1 MPTIVNF
8 DTGSDLDDFVKGS
21 DESDSEPELSE
32 SEAEYV
38 TSDEGSDGSD
48 EDSDGSD
55 EDSDGSDE
63 GSDGSDEGSD
73 YENEVEV
80 EHGNTLS
87 SVNELPLRV
96 TRMARSFLS
105 HAEAMADEVEDADD
119 EGDDESEAEEAA
131 ESDGDDSEVDDD
143 NLDVVSTPV
152 TTTITVRRRHTK
164 APRVP
169 PLAPAL
175 STATPAWHKAVTNR
189 YFSVDSGVR
198 PFAHAKADGRHWTP
212 KAGQRVRV
220 GDVQGDHAFYAGKE
234 GVVLGRSQ
242 TRPGKWRV
250 TVHGSGLE
258 TAFRGETG
266 VAFHSSDLTPI
277 TSLKLHLN
285 TVPTA
290 ELPVLRVLVA
300 SVTPAMVR
308 TIQRARPFKSW
319 PDLRKRVPALTD
331 VTAALLKDLCA
342 VNTSSTNT
350 TWRAFAALG
359 DDYATQLA
367 KWSEMSVNERL
378 DARDDASEV
387 IEAEKAERRR
397 ARVQRVRAATAPP
410 EGEPRA
416 QRARRA
422 AAIAADA
429 IGYREEDALRLRMLE
444 AQAWEAMQDE

>member
-1 MPTIVNF
+1 MPRTVNF

-32 SEAEYV
+32 SEAEDQSSSEDEEANHSARGVTGRMRVTRRARPMQSYV
-38 TSDEGSDGSD
+38 ESSGEE
-48 EDSDGSD
+48 EDSDSEEAAAD
-55 EDSDGSDE
+55 DDDASEVDE
-63 GSDGSDEGSD
+63 GDE
-73 YENEVEV
+73 
-80 EHGNTLS
+80 
-87 SVNELPLRV
+87 
-96 TRMARSFLS
+96 A
-105 HAEAMADEVEDADD
+105 
-119 EGDDESEAEEAA
+119 DDESEEEEEDQPSEAA
-131 ESDGDDSEVDDD
+131 EATDSDGDDSEVDDD
-143 NLDVVSTPV
+143 NPDVSTPV
-152 TTTITVRRRHTK
+152 LTITVHRRRTPVH
-164 APRVP
+164 P
-169 PLAPAL
+169 PILPPVPAL
-175 STATPAWHKAVTNR
+175 LTATPAWHKAVTNR
-189 YFSVDSGVR
+189 YFSTDSGIR
-198 PFAHAKADGRHWTP
+198 PFVHAKVDGRHWTP
-212 KAGQRVRV
+212 KTGQRVRV
-220 GDVQGDHAFYAGKE
+220 GDVQGDHAFYAAKE

-258 TAFRGETG
+258 TALRGETG

-308 TIQRARPFKSW
+308 SIQRARPFKSW
-319 PDLRKRVPALTD
+319 PDLRTRVPALTD

-367 KWSEMSVNERL
+367 KWSEMSVNQRL

-397 ARVQRVRAATAPP
+397 ERLRRAATAPP

-416 QRARRA
+416 QRPRRA

-429 IGYREEDALRLRMLE
+429 IGYREEDAPRLRRLE
-444 AQAWEAMQDE
+444 AEAWEAMQDE

>member
-1 MPTIVNF
+1 M
-8 DTGSDLDDFVKGS
+8 
-21 DESDSEPELSE
+21 
-32 SEAEYV
+32 
-38 TSDEGSDGSD
+38 
-48 EDSDGSD
+48 
-55 EDSDGSDE
+55 
-63 GSDGSDEGSD
+63 
-73 YENEVEV
+73 
-80 EHGNTLS
+80 
-87 SVNELPLRV
+87 
-96 TRMARSFLS
+96 
-105 HAEAMADEVEDADD
+105 
-119 EGDDESEAEEAA
+119 
-131 ESDGDDSEVDDD
+131 
-143 NLDVVSTPV
+143 
-152 TTTITVRRRHTK
+152 
-164 APRVP
+164 
-169 PLAPAL
+169 
-175 STATPAWHKAVTNR
+175 TNR
-189 YFSVDSGVR
+189 YFSVDSGIR
-198 PFAHAKADGRHWTP
+198 PFVHAKVDGRHWTP
-212 KAGQRVRV
+212 KTGQRVRV

-258 TAFRGETG
+258 TALRGETG

-308 TIQRARPFKSW
+308 SIQRARPFKSW
-319 PDLRKRVPALTD
+319 PDLRTRVPALTD

-367 KWSEMSVNERL
+367 KWSEMSVNQRL

-397 ARVQRVRAATAPP
+397 ERLRRAATAPP

-416 QRARRA
+416 QRPRRA

-429 IGYREEDALRLRMLE
+429 IGYREEDAWRLRRLE
-444 AQAWEAMQDE
+444 AEAWEAMQDE

>member
-32 SEAEYV
+32 SEAEYQSS
-38 TSDEGSDGSD
+38 SDVD
-48 EDSDGSD
+48 EANDDARAPMGRM
-55 EDSDGSDE
+55 
-63 GSDGSDEGSD
+63 
-73 YENEVEV
+73 
-80 EHGNTLS
+80 
-87 SVNELPLRV
+87 RV
-96 TRMARSFLS
+96 TRRARPMRSYVES
-105 HAEAMADEVEDADD
+105 SSEEDDSESEAEVEEAAAADD
-119 EGDDESEAEEAA
+119 DGSEVDEGDEADDESEEEEEQSAEVA
-131 ESDGDDSEVDDD
+131 EDTDSDGDDSEVDDD
-143 NLDVVSTPV
+143 NPDVSTPV
-152 TTTITVRRRHTK
+152 LTITVRRRHT
-164 APRVP
+164 AVPPSVPVP
-169 PLAPAL
+169 PLVPTL

-189 YFSVDSGVR
+189 YFSVDSGIR
-198 PFAHAKADGRHWTP
+198 PFAHAKADGRHWAP

-258 TAFRGETG
+258 TALRGETG

-290 ELPVLRVLVA
+290 ELPVLRLLVA

-331 VTAALLKDLCA
+331 VTAALLRDLCA

-387 IEAEKAERRR
+387 IEAEKAERQRER
-397 ARVQRVRAATAPP
+397 ERRVRTATAPA

-416 QRARRA
+416 QRPRRA

-429 IGYREEDALRLRMLE
+429 IGYREEDAWRLRMLE

>member
-1 MPTIVNF
+1 MPRTVIF
-8 DTGSDLDDFVKGS
+8 DTGSDLDDFIKGS

-32 SEAEYV
+32 SEAEYE
-38 TSDEGSDGSD
+38 SGSEDEKEAYNSGRGLTDRM
-48 EDSDGSD
+48 
-55 EDSDGSDE
+55 
-63 GSDGSDEGSD
+63 
-73 YENEVEV
+73 
-80 EHGNTLS
+80 
-87 SVNELPLRV
+87 RV
-96 TRMARSFLS
+96 TRRARPMQSYVES
-105 HAEAMADEVEDADD
+105 SGEEEDDSVAEEAAADD
-119 EGDDESEAEEAA
+119 DDASEVDAGNEADDESEEEPEQTRDAA
-131 ESDGDDSEVDDD
+131 DTDSDGDDSEVDDD
-143 NLDVVSTPV
+143 NPDVSTGV
-152 TTTITVRRRHTK
+152 LTITVRRRCSPDT
-164 APRVP
+164 PPVP
-169 PLAPAL
+169 VPSLAPTL
-175 STATPAWHKAVTNR
+175 STATRAWYKAVTNR
-189 YFSVDSGVR
+189 YFSTDSGIR
-198 PFAHAKADGRHWTP
+198 PFVHARVDGRHWTP

-258 TAFRGETG
+258 TALRGETG

-308 TIQRARPFKSW
+308 TIQRGRPFKSW
-319 PDLRKRVPALTD
+319 PDLRTRVPALTD

-350 TWRAFAALG
+350 TWRAFVALG
-359 DDYATQLA
+359 NDYATQLA
-367 KWSEMSVNERL
+367 KWSEMSVNQRL

-387 IEAEKAERRR
+387 IEAEKAARRR
-397 ARVQRVRAATAPP
+397 ERLRRVRVATAPP

-416 QRARRA
+416 QRPRRA

-429 IGYREEDALRLRMLE
+429 IGYREEDAWRLRMLE

>member
-1 MPTIVNF
+1 MPRTVNF

-21 DESDSEPELSE
+21 DESDSEPELSA
-32 SEAEYV
+32 SEAEYE
-38 TSDEGSDGSD
+38 SSEDEEANNGARGVR
-48 EDSDGSD
+48 GRM
-55 EDSDGSDE
+55 
-63 GSDGSDEGSD
+63 
-73 YENEVEV
+73 
-80 EHGNTLS
+80 
-87 SVNELPLRV
+87 RV
-96 TRMARSFLS
+96 TRRARPMQSY
-105 HAEAMADEVEDADD
+105 VESSGEEDD
-119 EGDDESEAEEAA
+119 SDSEAEEAA
-131 ESDGDDSEVDDD
+131 ADDDDASEVDEGDEADDESEEEEEEQQGESTDSDGDDSEVDDD
-143 NLDVVSTPV
+143 NPDVSTPPV
-152 TTTITVRRRHTK
+152 LTITVHRRRT
-164 APRVP
+164 PVPPPIPVP

-189 YFSVDSGVR
+189 YFSVDSGIR
-198 PFAHAKADGRHWTP
+198 PFVHARVDGRHWTP
-212 KAGQRVRV
+212 KTGQRVRV

-258 TAFRGETG
+258 TALRGETG

-319 PDLRKRVPALTD
+319 PDLRTRVPALTD
-331 VTAALLKDLCA
+331 VTAALLRDLCA

-367 KWSEMSVNERL
+367 KWSEMSVNQRL

-387 IEAEKAERRR
+387 IEAEKAARRR
-397 ARVQRVRAATAPP
+397 EREQRVRAATAPP

-416 QRARRA
+416 QRPRRA

-429 IGYREEDALRLRMLE
+429 IGYREEDAPRLRRLE

>member
-1 MPTIVNF
+1 MPAIVNF
-8 DTGSDLDDFVKGS
+8 DTGSDLDDFIKGS
-21 DESDSEPELSE
+21 DESESEPEPSE

-38 TSDEGSDGSD
+38 TGDD
-48 EDSDGSD
+48 DSDGSD
-55 EDSDGSDE
+55 HED
-63 GSDGSDEGSD
+63 
-73 YENEVEV
+73 EVE
-80 EHGNTLS
+80 ERHGNAS
-87 SVNELPLRV
+87 FPVNDHPLRV
-96 TRMARSFLS
+96 TRVAQAYLS
-105 HAEAMADEVEDADD
+105 HAEATMDEVEDVDD
-119 EGDDESEAEEAA
+119 EGVDSEVDDGDEADDESEAEESAD
-131 ESDGDDSEVDDD
+131 SDGDDSEVDDD
-143 NLDVVSTPV
+143 NSDVPAHV
-152 TTTITVRRRHTK
+152 TTIIVRRRHTK

-169 PLAPAL
+169 PLVPPPL
-175 STATPAWHKAVTNR
+175 SGTPVWYKAVADR
-189 YFSVDSGVR
+189 YFSVDSGIR

-212 KAGQRVRV
+212 TAGQRIRV
-220 GDVQGDHAFYAGKE
+220 GDVHGDHAFYAGKE

-258 TAFRGETG
+258 TALRGETG

-308 TIQRARPFKSW
+308 SIQRARPFKSW

-350 TWRAFAALG
+350 TWRAFVALG

-367 KWSEMSVNERL
+367 TWAEMSVNERL
-378 DARDDASEV
+378 DARDDANEV
-387 IEAEKAERRR
+387 IEAEKAERQRERLRR
-397 ARVQRVRAATAPP
+397 VSRAA
-410 EGEPRA
+410 E
-416 QRARRA
+416 
-422 AAIAADA
+422 
-429 IGYREEDALRLRMLE
+429 L
-444 AQAWEAMQDE
+444 

>member
-1 MPTIVNF
+1 MPITVNF

-21 DESDSEPELSE
+21 DESESEPELSE
-32 SEAEYV
+32 SEAENQ
-38 TSDEGSDGSD
+38 SSSEDE
-48 EDSDGSD
+48 EA
-55 EDSDGSDE
+55 
-63 GSDGSDEGSD
+63 
-73 YENEVEV
+73 N
-80 EHGNTLS
+80 S
-87 SVNELPLRV
+87 SARGVMGRMRV
-96 TRMARSFLS
+96 TRRARPIRSYVES
-105 HAEAMADEVEDADD
+105 SEEEENDSEVEESAADD
-119 EGDDESEAEEAA
+119 DDASEVDEGDEADDESEEEKEQQTEDT

-143 NLDVVSTPV
+143 NPDVPTPV
-152 TTTITVRRRHTK
+152 RTITVRRRCPPVLHPVP
-164 APRVP
+164 API
-169 PLAPAL
+169 
-175 STATPAWHKAVTNR
+175 TATPAWHKAVTNR
-189 YFSVDSGVR
+189 YFSVDSGIR
-198 PFAHAKADGRHWTP
+198 PFVHARVDGRHWTP
-212 KAGQRVRV
+212 EVGQRVRV

-234 GVVLGRSQ
+234 GVVLGRSLS
-242 TRPGKWRV
+242 RPNKWRV

-258 TAFRGETG
+258 TALRGETG

-300 SVTPAMVR
+300 SVTPAMIR

-319 PDLRKRVPALTD
+319 PDLRKRVPAMTD
-331 VTAALLKDLCA
+331 VTAALLRDLCA

-367 KWSEMSVNERL
+367 KWSEMSVNQRL

-397 ARVQRVRAATAPP
+397 EREERVRAATVPP
-410 EGEPRA
+410 DDEPRA
-416 QRARRA
+416 QRPRRA

-429 IGYREEDALRLRMLE
+429 IGYREEDAWRLRMLE
-444 AQAWEAMQDE
+444 AEAWEAMQDE